1 MLKKNISSCYDQLGM
16 YICKQVL
23 FLSNNPG
30 SEKKDAKWIG
40 VPSVSK
46 TVDLSVLKLKLF
58 KVLFI

>member
-1 MLKKNISSCYDQLGM
+1 MLKKTFQALTISWVCIYVNK
-16 YICKQVL
+16 YC
-23 FLSNNPG
+23 FSNNPG